1 MGLEDTEEKMA
12 AYEFFKKEF
21 QFYGKHARMAGELWV
36 QNDYEHTYF
45 KRLIDLY
52 VVAAVVGFRVDRKAA
67 ADYSPVD
74 AKSVFPEQMLKAKE
88 DLDFILQMMIM
99 LDNKEKMTEEEA
111 VKKAFRGASTR
122 EEFDYYQEMFNSYV
136 RGGVEELYERLL
148 VRKSEPEDG
157 FYDNKTA
164 NLMMVLERFAPME
177 ECGQGNTE

>member
-1 MGLEDTEEKMA
+1 MA

-52 VVAAVVGFRVDRKAA
+52 VVAAVVGFRVDRKAEI
-67 ADYSPVD
+67 DYSPVD
-74 AKSVFPEQMLKAKE
+74 SKSVFPEQMLKAKE
-88 DLDFILQMMIM
+88 DLDFIMQMMIM
-99 LDNKEKMTEEEA
+99 LEYKDKMPEEEA

-122 EEFDYYQEMFNSYV
+122 EEFDTYQEMFNSYV
-136 RGGVEELYERLL
+136 RGGVEELYERLV
-148 VRKSEPEDG
+148 VRKSEPEDE

-164 NLMMVLERFAPME
+164 NLMTVLERFAPMKEDGRNRE
-177 ECGQGNTE
+177 E